1 MVTLKPG
8 WLFDYAT
15 GTLAVDPSKRSA
27 FAAATVR
34 GGVVNAPA
42 RDILPRFGIPILP
55 TYAASIP
62 LHENHDMM
70 QGTTSVDCIHYCAPG
85 MGGANMRITV
95 QPRLQVESWSL
106 YWKESMDTKTQ
117 VLDPLTDLELP
128 AGATAADLA
137 RAAAERLGWRPAG
150 KLLRLEGF
158 SGPWDRCLL
167 NGRLL
172 GEGEALEEAGVKEG
186 DAVTYVRVELMAEG
200 WK

>member
-85 MGGANMRITV
+85 MGEITIYELWRKLRAGSAAV
-95 QPRLQVESWSL
+95 QPLPEARSANARR
-106 YWKESMDTKTQ
+106 
-117 VLDPLTDLELP
+117 PLP
-128 AGATAADLA
+128 YSAI
-137 RAAAERLGWRPAG
+137 
-150 KLLRLEGF
+150 
-158 SGPWDRCLL
+158 
-167 NGRLL
+167 
-172 GEGEALEEAGVKEG
+172 V
-186 DAVTYVRVELMAEG
+186 
-200 WK
+200 